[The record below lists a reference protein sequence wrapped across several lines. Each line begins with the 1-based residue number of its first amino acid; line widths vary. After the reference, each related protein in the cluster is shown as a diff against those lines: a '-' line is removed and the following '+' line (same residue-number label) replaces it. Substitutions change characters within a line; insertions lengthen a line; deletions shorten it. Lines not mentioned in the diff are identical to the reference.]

1 MQQHQGNEK
10 NALLA
15 THLCFSREQHQE
27 RADERAMFV
36 WAQKIIA
43 QLVVCLEVCR
53 CVFVWVVHA
62 TVR

>member
-36 WAQKIIA
+36 CAKNDSSAGCVSVGVIVCSSGWST
-43 QLVVCLEVCR
+43 QL
-53 CVFVWVVHA
+53 
-62 TVR
+62 

>member
-1 MQQHQGNEK
+1 M

-15 THLCFSREQHQE
+15 THICFSREQHQE

-36 WAQKIIA
+36 WAQKMIA
-43 QLVVCLEVCR
+43 HLVVCLDVCR